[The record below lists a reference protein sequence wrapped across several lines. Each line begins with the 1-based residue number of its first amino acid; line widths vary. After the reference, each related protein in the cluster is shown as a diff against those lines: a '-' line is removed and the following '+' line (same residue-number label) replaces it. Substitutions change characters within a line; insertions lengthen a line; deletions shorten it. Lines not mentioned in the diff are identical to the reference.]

1 MSAPASFEVP
11 ALACHQMTFLV
22 LVSRMQASFACCSVT
37 PETGRSLSA
46 VAPCALLAKED
57 PRSGR
62 IACQLYRTANHQ
74 GFCCLDRLPASAYLT
89 ALPLLCGSLDFTALL
104 TGRFAMA
111 GRRERGLELTGG
123 GAAAGIR
130 GGRRAALHALRDRQ
144 LAPQPA
150 AQRRPA

>member
-1 MSAPASFEVP
+1 MG
-11 ALACHQMTFLV
+11 ALP
-22 LVSRMQASFACCSVT
+22 VSCTGQQTIRDSVAWT
-37 PETGRSLSA
+37 
-46 VAPCALLAKED
+46 D
-57 PRSGR
+57 
-62 IACQLYRTANHQ
+62 
-74 GFCCLDRLPASAYLT
+74 CLAYLT